1 MQIFPF
7 PETWN
12 YIQETQANRK
22 AYWNITQERKKDAE
36 VYAGVE
42 KAFIPGSKRV
52 IGD

>member
-1 MQIFPF
+1 MPIFPF
-7 PETWN
+7 SETCSH
-12 YIQETQANRK
+12 IHETQANRK